1 MAKYEDELSI
11 WVDWSD
17 AGGVLQ
23 PAQEAAAEAEII
35 VPGSVPDGEA
45 GSEQAAIFSKYQKA
59 ASWKEAI
66 ALEKEEKR
74 AKKKVVPKM
83 AKSSGSEQRPKSAA
97 ELKKS
102 LKNKLYRDKKHKLKD
117 FLAHAFAP
125 DSVVL
130 ADGGAPAVLADA
142 PLSVMLADAG
152 APAVLANAP
161 AAVRKYRQ
169 GPQSKA
175 QFKRSLINKRYRDRK
190 KLEAALALK
199 SDLPAHKT
207 AKSSV
212 SKRPYIP
219 KGRVCGFC
227 GEKGHIKKTCPQNP
241 DGRPR
246 PDRRRKCFRC
256 SSREHSAAECTAR
269 TCADCAKAEP
279 LYPVCSGLENHR
291 ASCCNTCNHLVN
303 EPLLFRCEIC
313 KGCVYCSKSH
323 VIQSLCRGCC
333 VRKNIDEEDMN
344 K

>member
-102 LKNKLYRDKKHKLKD
+102 LQNKQYRENKKRKLRE

-130 ADGGAPAVLADA
+130 ADGGAPAVLAQA
-142 PLSVMLADAG
+142 
-152 APAVLANAP
+152 
-161 AAVRKYRQ
+161 
-169 GPQSKA
+169 
-175 QFKRSLINKRYRDRK
+175 
-190 KLEAALALK
+190 
-199 SDLPAHKT
+199 
-207 AKSSV
+207 
-212 SKRPYIP
+212 
-219 KGRVCGFC
+219 
-227 GEKGHIKKTCPQNP
+227 
-241 DGRPR
+241 PR
-246 PDRRRKCFRC
+246 PP
-256 SSREHSAAECTAR
+256 SE
-269 TCADCAKAEP
+269 
-279 LYPVCSGLENHR
+279 
-291 ASCCNTCNHLVN
+291 LVA
-303 EPLLFRCEIC
+303 
-313 KGCVYCSKSH
+313 
-323 VIQSLCRGCC
+323 
-333 VRKNIDEEDMN
+333 
-344 K
+344 